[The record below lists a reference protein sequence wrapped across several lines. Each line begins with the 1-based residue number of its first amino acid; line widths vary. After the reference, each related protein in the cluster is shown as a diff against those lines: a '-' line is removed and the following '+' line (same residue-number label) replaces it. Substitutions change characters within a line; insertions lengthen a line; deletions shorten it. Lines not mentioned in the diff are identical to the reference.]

1 VAWPQADGYWRL
13 VPLMDEAVYNAYG
26 RRFVRRGGKARA
38 KALTAKKRTAI
49 RRKGAEARW
58 SKTRAKKGN
67 S

>member
-1 VAWPQADGYWRL
+1 
-13 VPLMDEAVYNAYG
+13 MDEAVYNAYG